1 MHNAIVKAIKYL
13 LWAIL
18 SFIIIVLIIWLSKS
32 NRNIPSYISL
42 LNQTNIS
49 DLWWKSILQSIL
61 WDKEEINTWNIV
73 NPNSTWKT
81 DQSGFQNIE
90 EEKEE
95 GLDVYDPQFEQDM
108 QDVSI
113 DSILSGEE
121 EGYGFKQESTTTN
134 KTTVTTKTWTI
145 DAQQKLIE
153 LINKNEMKK

>member
-13 LWAIL
+13 LWTIL

-32 NRNIPSYISL
+32 NRDLPAYIGL

-49 DLWWKSILQSIL
+49 DLWWKSIFQSIL
-61 WDKEEINTWNIV
+61 WDRGAVNTWDIV

-121 EGYGFKQESTTTN
+121 EGYGFKQEATTTN